1 MYHSDGANW
10 RYVPTSFQDL
20 LTILGNAIVPKSEKY
35 GNPTY
40 HLSILGSK
48 ILFAWIT
55 YNVPIIQA

>member
-1 MYHSDGANW
+1 MYH
-10 RYVPTSFQDL
+10 FQDL
-20 LTILGNAIVPKSEKY
+20 LTILSNAIVPKSEKY

-40 HLSILGSK
+40 HLSILVK